1 MSYRHEK
8 GKRRPVGRSMLPL
21 WRKTTRCR
29 DSSSGNND
37 EVWLARLRKTMDQI
51 PHTKAESTL
60 AVRVEI
66 HDQGSPTRML
76 TATTPC
82 RSTISPPPLELLLGP
97 CYTSMIHRRLQTKD
111 TEEAYEPNQPSKT
124 VTMLPHQRVE
134 LRGCQ
139 RYKPGLI

>member
-1 MSYRHEK
+1 
-8 GKRRPVGRSMLPL
+8 GRQWP
-21 WRKTTRCR
+21 KY
-29 DSSSGNND
+29 
-37 EVWLARLRKTMDQI
+37 

-76 TATTPC
+76 TATTTC

-97 CYTSMIHRRLQTKD
+97 CYTSMIHRLLQTED

-134 LRGCQ
+134 LRGCLQ
-139 RYKPGLI
+139 LRTSRLKAQINTAN